1 MPKSR
6 FIFDKYNIQS
16 KKESTDVSTDVND
29 QKHAQPDYFTYFSSH
44 EQALLK
50 PELNFKNFHEVLT
63 HLPIDYQILL

>member
-16 KKESTDVSTDVND
+16 KKESTDVSTDVGD

-44 EQALLK
+44 E
-50 PELNFKNFHEVLT
+50 
-63 HLPIDYQILL
+63 